1 VPRRVR
7 PTWSARRPAAAA
19 MIGLVRRLFGLA
31 DPSLS
36 EARVPDAA
44 AIAVLHG
51 QSFRRGWSEN
61 EVEQLLL
68 DRQVLAHR
76 AVHNDAFVGFIL
88 SRMAAG
94 EAEIL
99 SVAVDSSW
107 QGRGLGKR
115 LLDLHLRRLA
125 GLGVGT
131 VFLEVEEQN
140 AAALRLYHRAG
151 FREVGRR
158 PGYYPQADGAAVAAR
173 VLRRDL

>member
-1 VPRRVR
+1 MRVK
-7 PTWSARRPAAAA
+7 
-19 MIGLVRRLFGLA
+19 LLRRLFGPPE
-31 DPSLS
+31 PSLS
-36 EARVPDAA
+36 EARAPDAA
-44 AIAVLHG
+44 AIATLHG
-51 QSFRRGWSEN
+51 QSFRRGWSDS

-68 DRQVLAHR
+68 DPRVLAHR
-76 AVHNDAFVGFIL
+76 AVSGSDFAGFIL

-99 SVAVDSSW
+99 SVAVDPTW
-107 QGRGLGKR
+107 QGCGLGRR

-131 VFLEVEEQN
+131 VFLEVEEGN
-140 AAALRLYHRAG
+140 TAALRLYDRAG

-158 PGYYPQADGAAVAAR
+158 PGYYSQPEGAAVAAR